1 MAFSRRHARVQ
12 GGYFHVFAR
21 RFGSDQV
28 ITLEH
33 EAKCLAPQPGQFI
46 GVQASHVLACKVVTA
61 IAGPVQAT
69 QQMHQGRLAR
79 AGSAHDGDEFTGRDR
94 QADAAQHSHGWRA
107 IMAAVAFAQSLQ
119 LDQGKRFVNLIH
131 LAHSWN
137 LLAPLPAGCSPVTSN
152 SPSRKPSSTSAFRR
166 LRTPTCTVRVS
177 TFPSAPCTRAVNSPA
192 FAPSWVDGFKAG
204 KGTASTFLADA
215 VTNTTCAVIC
225 GINSPSAL
233 STSNST
239 VYKITLLVDG
249 ASAVPLLLPPGTGG
263 AGSTCRTLPLQR
275 RWSPPRVVKYTGI
288 SGRTLRTSASDTSV
302 HTVMADRSAMRKM
315 FGVW

>member
-1 MAFSRRHARVQ
+1 MAFGSRHACIQ
-12 GGYFHVFAR
+12 GWHFHVFAR
-21 RFGSDQV
+21 RFGGNQMV
-28 ITLEH
+28 TLEH
-33 EAKCLAPQPGQFI
+33 EAECLAPQPGQFI
-46 GVQASHVLACKVVTA
+46 GVQAGHVLAGKVIAA
-61 IAGPVQAT
+61 ITGPVQAT

-79 AGSAHDGDEFTGRDR
+79 AGSAHDSHKFTGRDR
-94 QADAAQHSHGWRA
+94 QADAAQHFHGRRA
-107 IMAAVAFAQSLQ
+107 IVAAVALAQSLQ
-119 LDQGKRFVNLIH
+119 FDQGRAFFSIVDS
-131 LAHSWN
+131 AHSWN

-177 TFPSAPCTRAVNSPA
+177 TLPSAPCTLAVNSPA

-239 VYKITLLVDG
+239 VYKITLLLDG

-275 RWSPPRVVKYTGI
+275 RCSPPRVVKYTGI

-302 HTVMADRSAMRKM
+302 HTVMADRSAMRRI